1 MSSLLGCLIP
11 ASGGPPPTKARN
23 NRLIVDTR
31 PAAVRLRAGYRTHR
45 FQTRLLPLPELGLG
59 VPVGVGA
66 VLEDH
71 GDRVQTT
78 EIRRVAVVVLGST
91 IAHCSSVQELTH
103 SCSLEGRLL
112 APLARRQA
120 LRLAVEAAVRPDAR
134 PVGDRASGLDPQE
147 LTGALKADLH
157 LRTAV
162 DREHSAGHDF
172 SRFFTDLF
180 A

>member
-1 MSSLLGCLIP
+1 MIP
-11 ASGGPPPTKARN
+11 RFVG
-23 NRLIVDTR
+23 
-31 PAAVRLRAGYRTHR
+31 LR
-45 FQTRLLPLPELGLG
+45 

-78 EIRRVAVVVLGST
+78 EIRGVAVVVLGST
-91 IAHCSSVQELTH
+91 VTHCSSVQELAH
-103 SCSLEGRLL
+103 SRSLEGGLL

-120 LRLAVEAAVRPDAR
+120 LRLAVEAAVRPDAC

-147 LTGALKADLH
+147 LTSALKADLH
-157 LRTAV
+157 LRAAV
-162 DREHSAGHDF
+162 DRKHSAGHDF
-172 SRFFTDLF
+172 PLFFTDLF